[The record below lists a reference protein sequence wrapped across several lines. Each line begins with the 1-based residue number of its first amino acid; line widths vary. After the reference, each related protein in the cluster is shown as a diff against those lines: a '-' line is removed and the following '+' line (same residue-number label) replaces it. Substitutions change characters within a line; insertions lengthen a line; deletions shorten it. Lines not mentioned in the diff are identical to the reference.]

1 MPFKSEK
8 QRRYLW
14 ANEPEIARDWADTYG
29 SRIKKKNGGITNTV
43 TVPKHWQS
51 APDHPKTELAY
62 ITKPEKNLLV
72 KKDLHNSLKDGPNTG
87 PGGVMSLNGD
97 YSDMMSGIT
106 GADISAAERGEGP
119 RGAMDQARA
128 DELRAGFI
136 AAGGGGGKPG
146 KDDSPEVK
154 KQFKEIKKASKKRKK
169 DAKYALKAQKLK
181 AKKKQAFINHLKKTW
196 TANPHM
202 DPEEVADMLEAQFNV
217 STNPDGTKSYDFTGD
232 AITTGFQKGT
242 KYNMPTD
249 TQLGPFGLKDTNVK
263 GEKLS
268 TKYLDRTPDFSTIV
282 TAPLLS
288 KMIGLGTPNYNTLLS
303 TFNRMNTLD
312 DITTKEGW
320 QGYWDDA
327 RKRHETVGGGDNQP
341 LWMQQGYPSHAA
353 WLAAQGGGGGGGGTT
368 PPVDTGSDFQDSLTG
383 TADTPDYYVGSNPL
397 ASNIAWGKQAG
408 VDPRTMGIY
417 NQNQYGFPTWAAD
430 GGRVPAAFGGIMD
443 TTTGRRAYGLG
454 SIFKKIGRAAKKVL
468 KSDIGKA
475 AIIAAGGYYLGGGG
489 NPFTAAGR
497 GGFSWANL
505 KSAPFVKQLLTKE
518 GAGLAWDPWKVGIG
532 ALSALP
538 FFMGKPEDEDEDKG
552 VDYDLLRD
560 KYASELMNIKRGVMA
575 GSLNPNEFSYLPSN
589 YTYTGA
595 EGGRA
600 GYYAGGQSVPSDY
613 TMEDARMTTTQD
625 KLGGIT
631 EAMKRADLYR
641 KGSVGQMYAAD
652 GGRIGYDAGGQTGY
666 PPIIM
671 GQIQAPPQMP
681 APQVPQT
688 PMPAP
693 QPNPMAMNPMM
704 NRPMMNP
711 MGGRVM
717 AQEGGLMD
725 LGGME
730 KDYRNDGGFV
740 PIGGEEKAD
749 DVPAR
754 LSRNEFVF
762 TADAVRGAGG
772 GDIDKGAEI
781 MENVMK
787 NLEEGGQISE
797 ETQGLSGAQ
806 EMFGVSE
813 RLSEVI

>member
-1 MPFKSEK
+1 MPFQSEK

-29 SRIKKKNGGITNTV
+29 SRIEKNSGGIS
-43 TVPKHWQS
+43 Q
-51 APDHPKTELAY
+51 
-62 ITKPEKNLLV
+62 LV
-72 KKDLHNSLKDGPNTG
+72 KSGPGRPGYRGDDARKSAAAMGKGAMGTAKHGGTDTGGGVKHHHSVDTKEQIKEQKKADVINQRARLRDEVRRQEKEKREEKVEVFRHKALNNPFNKIKRHIPYIGLLDKFVGPTYHRDFFLDEVLGKGYYEGISEKDFYDLSSVEQEKALKDYNRARGMGEIDAYGRPIGPKR
-87 PGGVMSLNGD
+87 GD
-97 YSDMMSGIT
+97 G
-106 GADISAAERGEGP
+106 
-119 RGAMDQARA
+119 Q
-128 DELRAGFI
+128 
-136 AAGGGGGKPG
+136 GGGYMGYPSYEAWKAAQGQGG
-146 KDDSPEVK
+146 
-154 KQFKEIKKASKKRKK
+154 
-169 DAKYALKAQKLK
+169 
-181 AKKKQAFINHLKKTW
+181 T
-196 TANPHM
+196 T
-202 DPEEVADMLEAQFNV
+202 EVAEVVEDVPSAFQTSLT
-217 STNPDGTKSYDFTGD
+217 TN
-232 AITTGFQKGT
+232 A
-242 KYNMPTD
+242 
-249 TQLGPFGLKDTNVK
+249 
-263 GEKLS
+263 
-268 TKYLDRTPDFSTIV
+268 
-282 TAPLLS
+282 
-288 KMIGLGTPNYNTLLS
+288 GTPNY
-303 TFNRMNTLD
+303 
-312 DITTKEGW
+312 
-320 QGYWDDA
+320 
-327 RKRHETVGGGDNQP
+327 
-341 LWMQQGYPSHAA
+341 
-353 WLAAQGGGGGGGGTT
+353 
-368 PPVDTGSDFQDSLTG
+368 
-383 TADTPDYYVGSNPL
+383 YVGDNPL

-417 NQNQYGFPTWAAD
+417 NQNQYGFPTWAAE

-443 TTTGRRAYGLG
+443 SSTGRRAYGLG

-538 FFMGKPEDEDEDKG
+538 FFMGQPEDEDEDKG

-754 LSRNEFVF
+754 LSKNEFVF